1 MRAAAPPCR
10 RRPSV
15 GAHAARCLSAASSRG
30 RRGSG
35 PGGAPPP
42 NGPGQTHGPGRHQP
56 PSSFL
61 PSLCAP
67 RAAAAM
73 PLFSGEPGGRGGGAA
88 RPRAVPMGAAGLPR
102 VRAEAE
108 PPLRGSSGF
117 RVEGL
122 VGWGP
127 PSLLVGKVGREGC
140 AVTACPAAPKRESW
154 PGQRL
159 GARPRKWEEAGVW

>member
-73 PLFSGEPGGRGGGAA
+73 PLFSGEPGGGE
-88 RPRAVPMGAAGLPR
+88 RPGPGPCPWVPPACRVCEPR
-102 VRAEAE
+102 LS
-108 PPLRGSSGF
+108 PPLLGSSGF
-117 RVEGL
+117 RVKGFVGL
-122 VGWGP
+122 G
-127 PSLLVGKVGREGC
+127 PSLPAVGKVGREGC

-154 PGQRL
+154 PGQWV